1 MAATGMSGAARPQGW
16 ARNKSITMYTTS
28 WCSDCER
35 VKRFLRGR
43 GIGYREINIEDDEAA
58 AAFVERVNRGYRSVP
73 TLDIEGTTVA
83 EPNLRQLVEMFE

>member
-1 MAATGMSGAARPQGW
+1 MATASMSGGALPHGW
-16 ARNKSITMYTTS
+16 ARNKNITMYTTT

-43 GIGYREINIEDDEAA
+43 GIGYREVNIEEDAAA